1 MWISSCSFGDVR
13 IYSADPDAMR
23 GAGSVGISSPPDFKG
38 FKHSSNSTF
47 EVYEHVGEWEM
58 HENHTCNFELLQS
71 FPLYMLGLGISK
83 LIL

>member
-23 GAGSVGISSPPDFKG
+23 GAGSVGIPSPPDFKG

-58 HENHTCNFELLQS
+58 HETT
-71 FPLYMLGLGISK
+71 PA
-83 LIL
+83 ILNYFRAFHCICWD